1 MAIFNKGCKILHL
14 LYVCLQESCSTC
26 NSGYKSLSLTIYN
39 NTKEIFCFLSIYYVT
54 RDVVILHHL
63 NFTVQGRYCY
73 FSHFTDDEIDHRH
86 VNNENTG
93 VSLDGVNASLN
104 HGTQCCTFT
113 THTHTHTHTLGI
125 WDMCLWDKA
134 PLKNAGCIM
143 PLFFLFLQMFFRKI
157 FFHQHTSSEKKRV
170 YQDKS
175 FSIYNHFSVLYP

>member
-1 MAIFNKGCKILHL
+1 MVIFNKGCKILHL

-39 NTKEIFCFLSIYYVT
+39 STKNIFYLLSIYYVI

-73 FSHFTDDEIDHRH
+73 FSHFTDDEIDRRH

-104 HGTQCCTFT
+104 HGTRCCTFT
-113 THTHTHTHTLGI
+113 THTHTHTCHIEYVSMGQSTPEKCWL
-125 WDMCLWDKA
+125 CHVSFLS
-134 PLKNAGCIM
+134 
-143 PLFFLFLQMFFRKI
+143 LFVDVFQKTFISSTHFFRG
-157 FFHQHTSSEKKRV
+157 KRV

>member
-39 NTKEIFCFLSIYYVT
+39 NTKEIVYLLSIYYVT

-113 THTHTHTHTLGI
+113 IHTHTHTCHMGYVSMGQGTPEKCWLYYATF
-125 WDMCLWDKA
+125 LS
-134 PLKNAGCIM
+134 
-143 PLFFLFLQMFFRKI
+143 LFVDVFQKIFLSSTHFFR
-157 FFHQHTSSEKKRV
+157 EKKSLPR
-170 YQDKS
+170 
-175 FSIYNHFSVLYP
+175 